1 MLLARYGGGESMQIT
16 DTRIRMVNKES
27 KMKAV
32 VSVTFDDCF
41 VVHDIKVIEGDKGLF
56 IAMPSKK
63 IPDGEYRDI
72 AHPINSEMRSSLENM
87 ILDVYNKEQAR
98 APEDDGVDTIM
109 EE

>member
-1 MLLARYGGGESMQIT
+1 MQIT

-63 IPDGEYRDI
+63 TPDGEYRDI

-87 ILDVYNKEQAR
+87 ILDVYKREQAR